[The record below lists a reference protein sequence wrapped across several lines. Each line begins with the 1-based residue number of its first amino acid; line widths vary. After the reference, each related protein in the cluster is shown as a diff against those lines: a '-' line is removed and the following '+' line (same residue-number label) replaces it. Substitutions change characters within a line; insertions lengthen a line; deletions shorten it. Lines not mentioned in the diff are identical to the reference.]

1 VPLLTEKKQMNYS
14 NKFCFIQKKEEAWI
28 VSMYQREGNEAKL
41 IKEIATS
48 SEGEARKA
56 QKEFFQ

>member
-1 VPLLTEKKQMNYS
+1 MDYS

-28 VSMYQREGNEAKL
+28 VSMYQSKGKKTKL
-41 IKEIATS
+41 VKEISTL
-48 SEGEARKA
+48 SEAEARKA

>member
-1 VPLLTEKKQMNYS
+1 VPINRKKQMNYS

-28 VSMYQREGNEAKL
+28 VSMYQGAKL
-41 IKEIATS
+41 IKEVSTF

>member
-1 VPLLTEKKQMNYS
+1 MNYS
-14 NKFCFIQKKEEAWI
+14 NKFCFIQKKEESWI
-28 VSMYQREGNEAKL
+28 VSMYQRQGNAAKL
-41 IKEIATS
+41 IKEISTS

>member
-1 VPLLTEKKQMNYS
+1 MDYS

-28 VSMYQREGNEAKL
+28 VSMYQREGNAAKL
-41 IKEIATS
+41 IREILTS
-48 SEGEARKA
+48 SEDEARKA

>member
-1 VPLLTEKKQMNYS
+1 MDYS

-28 VSMYQREGNEAKL
+28 VSMYQREGNAAKL
-41 IKEIATS
+41 IKEISTS

>member
-1 VPLLTEKKQMNYS
+1 MNYS
-14 NKFCFIQKKEEAWI
+14 NKFSFIQKKEEAWI
-28 VSMYQREGNEAKL
+28 VSMYQTRNGKAKL
-41 IKEIATS
+41 IKEISTF